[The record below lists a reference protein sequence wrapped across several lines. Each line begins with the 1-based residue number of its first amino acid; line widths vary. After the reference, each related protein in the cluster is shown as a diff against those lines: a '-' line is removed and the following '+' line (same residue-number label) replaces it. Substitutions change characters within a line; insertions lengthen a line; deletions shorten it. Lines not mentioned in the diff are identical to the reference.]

1 MTNRKPTHPGA
12 VLLEDVIKPLGL
24 TITEAAKMLGVSRKT
39 LSEFVNEK
47 AMLSPDM
54 AIRIAKAT
62 NTSPESWMN
71 MQQKLTLWEAEQ
83 HLPENVIP
91 FPSVHSEEALHYK
104 CNNKWGCRLAKTLLM
119 RQPRCTWSMKW
130 VASFARNMPCTK
142 CPLRYPS
149 QAAPSN
155 CATWQAVCPS
165 A

>member
-71 MQQKLTLWEAEQ
+71 MQQKLTLWEAE
-83 HLPENVIP
+83 HFHPCTLKRP
-91 FPSVHSEEALHYK
+91 LHYK
-104 CNNKWGCRLAKTLLM
+104 CNNKWGCRLAKILLM
-119 RQPRCTWSMKW
+119 RQPRCIWSIKW

-165 A
+165 TEGL

>member
-1 MTNRKPTHPGA
+1 MTNRKPTPPGA

-83 HLPENVIP
+83 LLPENVIP
-91 FPSVHSEEALHYK
+91 FPSVHSVESDALQM
-104 CNNKWGCRLAKTLLM
+104 L
-119 RQPRCTWSMKW
+119 
-130 VASFARNMPCTK
+130 
-142 CPLRYPS
+142 
-149 QAAPSN
+149 
-155 CATWQAVCPS
+155 
-165 A
+165 